1 MKSPNTTYR
10 LTAISLAVSTLLT
23 ACGSSNT
30 DATAVGSA
38 EPLVVFTGI
47 DAPSTDAERQAIRT
61 SVEVSVTPTG
71 STTATKYLIGF
82 VPWAKS
88 GDTIGT
94 GTNNVFGQHVN
105 FLGQAMSNY
114 SEQDLTIGT
123 NKGISSSPDHTT
135 LLQRGNKL
143 FSVTQFEEYA
153 GFMYITELAQNIS
166 TGALTATATK
176 PVDLSGVYGG
186 WDFCAGAPTP
196 WGSHL
201 GGEEYPTD
209 VRKFEANDAAEISGF
224 NAYLEYWGYDPTLP
238 DANAKTASRAA
249 ALAKTSPY
257 RVGFPVE
264 IKVTGD
270 NLGSGSFAANTEATK
285 HYAMGRI
292 AWELAYVM
300 PDKKTV
306 YAGDDSTNKGMFR
319 FVADAPG
326 SLSSGT
332 LYIAKLSQ
340 TNPKAI
346 TTEGGGEFNITWIN
360 LGSASN
366 SEIDNYIKRGI
377 RFSDMFDYVAPA
389 TGNATACDSGYTAT
403 YANNVYECLKL
414 KTSNSLG
421 MSAAEI
427 KTAASR
433 LEALRFGAIQG
444 GTAEFRKFEG
454 VTFDPKRSKL
464 YIAMSAI
471 GSGMSSSPT
480 LPGVSDDILVKA
492 NACGGVY
499 QLDVDSNYVTT
510 RMTPLLMGI
519 PKTYTDRPIQ
529 TSSSNQNTVAQQ
541 ICDDAA
547 IALPDNVT
555 MGPTND
561 ILIIGEDATTE
572 HQNDFLWAY
581 NLESKSLTRIAS
593 VPYGAEVTSP
603 MYYRNINGF
612 DYMTMVVQH
621 PYDESDYFKGPDAT
635 IGSSKSP
642 AKANAMR
649 AQVGYLG
656 PFPVI
661 KR

>member
-1 MKSPNTTYR
+1 MKNLNTIYR
-10 LTAISLAVSTLLT
+10 LTTISLAVSTLLI
-23 ACGSSNT
+23 ACGSSNSE
-30 DATAVGSA
+30 ATAEGSP
-38 EPLVVFTGI
+38 EPLVVFNGI
-47 DAPSTDAERQAIRT
+47 EAPSTDTERQAIRT
-61 SVEVSVTPTG
+61 SAEVSVTPVG
-71 STTATKYLIGF
+71 SATATKYSIGF
-82 VPWAKS
+82 VPWVKS

-114 SEQDLTIGT
+114 SEQDLTIGS

-153 GFMYITELAQNIS
+153 GFMYITELAQNLS
-166 TGALTATATK
+166 NGALTATATK

-186 WDFCAGAPTP
+186 WDFCGGVPTP

-209 VRKFEANDAAEISGF
+209 VRKFEANDAAEVSGF
-224 NAYLEYWGYDPTLP
+224 NAYLEYWGYDPTLT
-238 DANAKTASRAA
+238 DVSAKTASRAA
-249 ALAKTSPY
+249 ALARTSPY

-264 IKVTGD
+264 IKLTGD
-270 NLGSGSFAANTEATK
+270 SLGSGSFAANTEATK

-319 FVADAPG
+319 FVADVPG
-326 SLSSGT
+326 NLGSGT

-346 TTEGGGEFNITWIN
+346 TTEGGGEFNLTWIN

-377 RFSDMFDYVAPA
+377 KFSDMFDYVAPA
-389 TGNATACDSGYTAT
+389 AGNATACDSGYTAT
-403 YANNVYECLKL
+403 YANNIYECLKL
-414 KTSNSLG
+414 KTSNILG

-433 LEALRFGAIQG
+433 LEALRFGAMLG

-454 VTFDPKRSKL
+454 VTFDAKRNKL

-492 NACGGVY
+492 NACGGIY
-499 QLDVDSNYVTT
+499 QLDVDSNYITT
-510 RMTPLLMGI
+510 RMTPLLMGV

-529 TSSSNQNTVAQQ
+529 TSSSNQTIVTQQ

-581 NLESKSLTRIAS
+581 NLESKSLTRIGS

-635 IGSSKSP
+635 IGSIKSP

-649 AQVGYLG
+649 AQVGYMG